1 MIHTKTVI
9 LVSESEMNPH
19 LTMLQNTNCVLNFN
33 YYYGKVVE
41 QYLKTTFS
49 VKKGKILLFFYGDE
63 EKEICKVILYKP
75 SLKF

>member
-33 YYYGKVVE
+33 YYYGKVVG

-49 VKKGKILLFFYGDE
+49 VKKKEKLFYFFT
-63 EKEICKVILYKP
+63 EKKKKQSVKLYCT
-75 SLKF
+75 SQV